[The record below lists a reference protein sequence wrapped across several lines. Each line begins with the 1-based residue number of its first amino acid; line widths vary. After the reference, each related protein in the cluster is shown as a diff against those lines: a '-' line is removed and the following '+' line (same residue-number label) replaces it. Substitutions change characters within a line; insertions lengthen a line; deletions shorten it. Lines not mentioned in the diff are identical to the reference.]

1 MVENFNIRNSNWNP
15 SFLYHSHYC
24 DLLTDIVD
32 FMNLYMSKFT
42 NQVPIRYLNNS
53 SNYNLVIDLM
63 FLHPNS
69 LEFNNHTINLE
80 WRLSSDYAPLIT
92 DIAIYEEHIF
102 TKKHTIIKNSE
113 EESKFIA
120 ELINSIKRLNMLW
133 DALDTNNF
141 LFFSFIFLILY
152 WFCFLFLFLFLL
164 DDEKTHDTT
173 VTWQVT

>member
-120 ELINSIKRLNMLW
+120 ELINSIKRLNPENLITKET
-133 DALDTNNF
+133 LD
-141 LFFSFIFLILY
+141 
-152 WFCFLFLFLFLL
+152 
-164 DDEKTHDTT
+164 
-173 VTWQVT
+173 